1 MGNLFKRGG
10 LAILGLVA
18 VLAYWSLRGDSSSK
32 ASEGIPSQVWGG
44 GAATLAIDVET
55 TAPAR
60 FSVTFAE
67 RDKQDGRML
76 ETWTK
81 VAAGSHSWTIDVPS
95 RVGGY
100 IELGAEHPNV
110 GDRLRFGI
118 RVNDRVV
125 SEQSDTLREA
135 LQPGYAFFV
144 QAHFEDY
151 STADVG
157 DDD

>member
-1 MGNLFKRGG
+1 MSNVVKRGG
-10 LAILGLVA
+10 LAILGMVA

-44 GAATLAIDVET
+44 GGATLAIDVET
-55 TAPAR
+55 TSPAR
-60 FSVTFAE
+60 FSVTFNE
-67 RDKQDGRML
+67 RGKQDPRML

-81 VAAGSHSWTIDVPS
+81 VPAGTHSWTIDVPS
-95 RVGGY
+95 GVGGY
-100 IELGAEHPNV
+100 IELGAETPQI

-125 SEQSDTLREA
+125 SEQADTLHEA
-135 LQPGYAFFV
+135 LQAGYAFFV

-151 STADVG
+151 STATMG
-157 DDD
+157 DGD